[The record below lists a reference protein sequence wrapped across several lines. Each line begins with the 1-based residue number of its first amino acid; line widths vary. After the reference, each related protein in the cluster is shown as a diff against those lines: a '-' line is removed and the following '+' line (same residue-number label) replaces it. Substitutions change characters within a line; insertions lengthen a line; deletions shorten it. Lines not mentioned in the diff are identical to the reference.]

1 MIVDNNINTSK
12 YVSFKDLA
20 KYVLVSGTTCL
31 NPYTSA
37 FKTLWVESGSGN
49 TRSHQLRHNEAAGY
63 GFTFHDG
70 VNTGNTKLCLP
81 EEMIALNPKIVFGGL
96 STGNGDDWVTFSS
109 IGADTFDSEDKVYGR
124 YVFKIN
130 FADNTYCTIRF
141 ETSYLDQD
149 EADNNLNSY
158 WYEKCVDNTFYNQ
171 SGAQTSESNYIGKE
185 LSSFELLSVDLIQG
199 EDHGTINSWS
209 YSGSSLYLNTTR
221 GNYDCFHGN
230 SENGYFTTGVTQNDI
245 LVSNVGGYS
254 NKNITVYMTPSIGIT
269 FSYTRDSQGCT
280 SECTADCP
288 SESPSYTLTV
298 SPTFKGIER
307 GGTSSMIED
316 VFVTVNTTAPSW
328 GFNETCSWLSAA
340 KSGTTRIKFTASNN
354 TGDPRTCYVTVTAG
368 TLSRTVEIQQA
379 GASQCTS
386 DCPAN
391 CPSDCPSECPSEC
404 TGEVI
409 PPTVLTATF
418 YKADGTTVV
427 GTYTGYSGD
436 AIVRPSVYSKEGY
449 TVTWPST
456 PTNFASSNVSIIAI
470 ETVNSYKRHYD
481 VWHASGLTSQWV
493 HPARSSITTNYGTSF
508 ASPIYPSN
516 DIPSYMEWSG
526 WTIESGTMPANDLYI
541 SGYTVPHKYAL
552 EYYHPDSVTL
562 YNRAT
567 YKYGE
572 TMLKLQPPAG
582 YHWVGE
588 PAGSIMDG
596 HDYVVTSEE
605 DTLCRRDVICTCDSS
620 DLCGSEC
627 PKEGLPTDTMTLNV
641 SHTVTNKLYEEYQFT
656 IDLYYNNS
664 SVWSATYR
672 SQNPNGTT
680 ALTVGNVAYLED
692 EAVDVRADF
701 QGKISNVWGATQ
713 QMSVSPQ
720 QIVVKTGMIR
730 IIDISIDFT

>member
-20 KYVLVSGTTCL
+20 KYVLVSGATCL

-37 FKTLWVESGSGN
+37 FRTLWVESGSGN

-96 STGNGDDWVTFSS
+96 STGDEDDWATFKSV
-109 IGADTFDSEDKVYGR
+109 GTDTFESEDKVYGR

-130 FADNTYCTIRF
+130 FADGTYCTIRF
-141 ETSYLDQD
+141 ETSYVDQD
-149 EADNNLNSY
+149 DSQHDMTEF

-171 SGAQTSESNYIGKE
+171 SGTQTSESNYIGKE

-199 EDHGTINSWS
+199 EEHGTINSWT
-209 YSGSSLYLNTTR
+209 YSGSSLYLNTKR
-221 GNYDCFHGN
+221 GGYECYAGD
-230 SENGYFTTGVTQNDI
+230 SEDGYFTTGVTQNDI
-245 LVSNVGGYS
+245 LVSNVRGYS

-269 FSYTRDSQGCT
+269 FSYTRDASPCS
-280 SECTADCP
+280 SECVSECP
-288 SESPSYTLTV
+288 SEGIVYSISVNPTYMGFESSGYREPNYFTV
-298 SPTFKGIER
+298 STTNVSSWSVSDDRDWIT
-307 GGTSSMIED
+307 TSR
-316 VFVTVNTTAPSW
+316 
-328 GFNETCSWLSAA
+328 
-340 KSGTTRIKFTASNN
+340 SGNR
-354 TGDPRTCYVTVTAG
+354 VTVTVTTNAG
-368 TLSRTVEIQQA
+368 SRRTGTVTISDNAGNAQSASVEIDQL
-379 GASQCTS
+379 GGY
-386 DCPAN
+386 
-391 CPSDCPSECPSEC
+391 CPSDCSSECSAECPSEC

-427 GTYTGYSGD
+427 GAYTGYTGD

-470 ETVNSYKRHYD
+470 ETVNSYTRYYD

-508 ASPIYPSN
+508 ASPIYPPS
-516 DIPSYMEWSG
+516 DIPSYMDWSG

-582 YHWVGE
+582 YRWVGE

-605 DTLCRRDVICTCDSS
+605 DIPCKCDVICSCNSS
-620 DLCGSEC
+620 DLCDSDC

-641 SHTVTNKLYEEYQFT
+641 SHTVTDKLYEEYQFT

-672 SQNPNGTT
+672 SQNPNGNI
-680 ALTVGNVAYLED
+680 ALTVGNVTYLED
-692 EAVDVRADF
+692 ETVTVRADF

-720 QIVVKTGMIR
+720 QIVVKAGMIR